1 MHDVEA
7 GETRI
12 TFVSSADVVAGRA
25 PFYHFAFNIPGVIDF
40 TSIAEHGVRV
50 YKTGVTVRG
59 AKSSTY
65 QFNDYPYTVTLE
77 ERCACA

>member
-1 MHDVEA
+1 MGDEYGLILVMK
-7 GETRI
+7 R
-12 TFVSSADVVAGRA
+12 GR
-25 PFYHFAFNIPGVIDF
+25 VIDF